1 MREKYKNDDS
11 IGNMINPCLTCGA
24 CCAFY
29 RVSFYWRER
38 SDYQPNGVPREL
50 CEDLN
55 EFRCVMKGT
64 NQPNPRCIS
73 LLGTIGKH
81 VFCKIYW
88 RRPAVCRDIEP
99 SYKNGHPEKKCD
111 KARLA
116 YGLPPLTPEIWKND
130 PQNNDISPDIFSP
143 AA

>member
-1 MREKYKNDDS
+1 MDLK
-11 IGNMINPCLTCGA
+11 GNMLNPCLTCGA

-38 SDYQPNGVPREL
+38 SDFQTDGVPEEL

-55 EFRCVMKGT
+55 QFRCVMKGT
-64 NQPNPRCIS
+64 NQPSPRCIA

-81 VFCKIYW
+81 VFCKIYN
-88 RRPAVCRDIEP
+88 RRPAVCREIEP
-99 SYKNGHPEKKCD
+99 SYKNGYPEIKCD

-116 YGLPPLTPEIWKND
+116 YGLPPLTPDIWKTKPEDSNS
-130 PQNNDISPDIFSP
+130 SPNPFPLS
-143 AA
+143 A